1 MQTGFP
7 IALVAVRERQGLFA
21 TFAYNS
27 NSTHG
32 YNYNYCRVVDTCRC
46 SSSYMYISMY
56 MVIHSSYIVRL
67 S

>member
-7 IALVAVRERQGLFA
+7 IALVAVRERQGFFA

-32 YNYNYCRVVDTCRC
+32 YNYNYCRVVDTD
-46 SSSYMYISMY
+46 S
-56 MVIHSSYIVRL
+56 L
-67 S
+67 SV

>member
-1 MQTGFP
+1 MPHGESMQTGFP

-32 YNYNYCRVVDTCRC
+32 CNYNYCRVVDTD
-46 SSSYMYISMY
+46 S
-56 MVIHSSYIVRL
+56 L
-67 S
+67 SV